1 MFDYKI
7 ISKTEYQ
14 NLKYDIEHLIQ
25 KNKSLKS
32 EIFEV
37 KKYYRD
43 MDHYIIKAKA
53 VFYEERILYFE
64 NKKLTEKID
73 FLIKFI
79 KIFRFLISF
88 EAEHLEK
95 GMEKIDKKYEIPLYD
110 KITEFEIHKFEFIN
124 FD

>member
-37 KKYYRD
+37 KN
-43 MDHYIIKAKA
+43 IIEIWIIILLKQK
-53 VFYEERILYFE
+53 LYFMK
-64 NKKLTEKID
+64 N
-73 FLIKFI
+73 
-79 KIFRFLISF
+79 
-88 EAEHLEK
+88 
-95 GMEKIDKKYEIPLYD
+95 
-110 KITEFEIHKFEFIN
+110 EFYI
-124 FD
+124 